1 MGAVLVDSAGMQP
14 SLLEAN
20 FLSVWRSSFTKNP
33 KHPIYEGELLPILI
47 TLNCGENSSVETKFT
62 TWTTKRQKLT

>member
-33 KHPIYEGELLPILI
+33 KHPIYEGELLPFL
-47 TLNCGENSSVETKFT
+47 LP
-62 TWTTKRQKLT
+62 